1 MADSQND
8 KVGHLKRLSPEKA
21 VMVKA
26 LEKHLTNVTMAA
38 MEVGIS
44 RNTHYQ
50 WLKEDPDYA
59 EAVNELKNVAV
70 DFYEQALHERI
81 KAGSDA
87 AVIFALKTQGRSR
100 GWQERQELKV
110 EHNYSELS
118 DEEIAAEISKRTQPG
133 EE

>member
-1 MADSQND
+1 MEID
-8 KVGHLKRLSPEKA
+8 KIQRLKRFEPKKA
-21 VMVKA
+21 AMIQS
-26 LEKHLTNVTMAA
+26 LEKNLGNVTVSAPLA
-38 MEVGIS
+38 GIE
-44 RNTHYQ
+44 RTTHYL
-50 WLKEDPDYA
+50 WMKEDPDYA

-118 DEEIAAEISKRTQPG
+118 DEEIAAEIAKRTQPG

>member
-1 MADSQND
+1 MEID
-8 KVGHLKRLSPEKA
+8 KIQRLKRFEPKKA
-21 VMVKA
+21 AMIQA
-26 LEKHLTNVTMAA
+26 LETNLGNVTVSAPLA
-38 MEVGIS
+38 GIE
-44 RNTHYQ
+44 RTTHYV
-50 WLKEDPDYA
+50 WMKEDPDYA

-110 EHNYSELS
+110 EHNYSDMS
-118 DEEIAAEISKRTQPG
+118 DEELDRMIQERVKND
-133 EE
+133 E